1 MSEDA
6 GGVVRLLRLKKF
18 KQSQTHISENILV
31 LSNIHHIPTNPLCY
45 TASKT
50 NSIGI
55 LFSIVSGAG
64 IKRFRRER
72 GKRFRQSNNFYQR
85 LASFDSFKS
94 FYEFEK
100 HFCEEESD
108 PSFE

>member
-1 MSEDA
+1 MPEDA
-6 GGVVRLLRLKKF
+6 GAVVRLLRLKKF
-18 KQSQTHISENILV
+18 MQRQTRISDNISV
-31 LSNIHHIPTNPLCY
+31 LSNIHHIPTNPPCY

-100 HFCEEESD
+100 HFCEEESS
-108 PSFE
+108 PSFG